1 VNATGIDVTQAER
14 SRRFFIRHRETVLD
28 RAKRWRNADPW
39 RKARYARHSAKQTA
53 IKYGLDGGTLTKEDF
68 ARLHLLP
75 CVYCG
80 EMPAMGV
87 DHVIPFVAGGP
98 NSLANLAPA
107 HLRCN
112 QSKSARDRDGARS
125 VA

>member
-1 VNATGIDVTQAER
+1 MSLQQAIR
-14 SRRFFIRHRETVLD
+14 SRRFYERHHDLVLE
-28 RAKRWRNADPW
+28 RAKRWRDDDPW
-39 RKARYARHSAKQTA
+39 KKARQARRTA
-53 IKYGLDGGTLTKEDF
+53 IHAARKHGLPSGDLTKEIF

-80 EMPAMGV
+80 GMPAMGV
-87 DHVIPFVAGGP
+87 DHVVPFVAGGP
-98 NSLANLAPA
+98 NTLANLAPA

-125 VA
+125 MR